1 MIPPALSRRLLR
13 LVLPAE
19 HRAVILAHLDE
30 EFARVFREGSP
41 RAAARWYRRQA
52 FASIP
57 GALAMRARSSGLIYV
72 PGEFRQDTR
81 YALRQMRR
89 APGFSVSA
97 VLMLAVGLGL
107 VAGAY
112 TVVNGI
118 FVRGWA
124 VPDNASVFRAGGTV
138 AGAPEGGRIRD
149 GFSLGAF
156 RHVRANA
163 RSADYVAYLIQYF
176 SIVREPGAP
185 RVHSAGLFVSE
196 NFTDVLRIPLQVGG
210 GFRGTTAADGAR
222 MIVSDRVWKRTFDA
236 DPSIVG
242 RAISLSGVPTTIVGV
257 TAPGYDSL
265 AERTVDFMVEM
276 SAAPLWRHV
285 PAAQIT
291 GNETACCII
300 LAGRR
305 RTDWT
310 MTQVREELA
319 LLAAQ
324 YRRSTG
330 QPDLIVSVRDTAPGV
345 PDDEN
350 TGLIFSLLGAAVF
363 LVWGLTCANVGN
375 LFLARSLRRDREIAV
390 RLSLGATR
398 GRLVRQLLAEGLL
411 LAAVAGLAAFACTA
425 GVPIVME
432 KIDGTAAMFAPD
444 WVVAAVAAL
453 GALVTC
459 LLVALAPALQATR
472 IEWKSAGTTATVRAG
487 RLRELVLAVQIAVA
501 AVLVL
506 SATLIA
512 RGIGQATDARADF
525 ALETTTA
532 VSFRLSPAAGADIAR
547 RTAIRASLMTAAAK
561 SDRRLAPV
569 DQSPASEH
577 AGLKTSVQVTGARAE
592 FSTKLLGL
600 SAAALHVLDVPI
612 VEGRAH
618 DDNPASLEAVV
629 NQTLARRLSPG
640 ESIVGK
646 TLVLDFNDRTYTV
659 VGVTRD
665 AHLTA
670 LGAVEPLIHISPSG
684 RTSDITL
691 GLMLARSTA
700 DLADRV
706 GAIAKSIDPELTVTL
721 TPLAESV
728 KGTLDDARVG
738 AAVAAGLG
746 AIALL
751 LAVIGVF
758 GVFSY
763 LIEERRREIGIR
775 LALGASKP
783 QIRLALVHA
792 CRRPV
797 ITGVL
802 GGLALSLLAGTLL
815 QGFLFGLSP
824 IDPLSYGVV
833 AAVLLAAATA
843 ATAVPVRRAL
853 RVDPAIALRAD

>member
-1 MIPPALSRRLLR
+1 MKAPAFTRRLLR
-13 LVLPAE
+13 TILPAE
-19 HRAVILAHLDE
+19 DRAVVMTHLDD
-30 EFARVFREGSP
+30 EFARALRERSP
-41 RAAARWYRRQA
+41 RAAAWWYRGQA
-52 FASIP
+52 LASIP
-57 GALAMRARSSGLIYV
+57 GALQMRARSSGLSYV
-72 PGEFRQDTR
+72 PSDFIQDTR

-89 APGFSVSA
+89 SPGFSASA
-97 VLMLAVGLGL
+97 VLMLAIGLGL

-156 RHVRANA
+156 KHFRANA

-176 SIVREPGAP
+176 SIVREPGAA
-185 RVHSAGLFVSE
+185 RVHSAGLFVSD
-196 NFTDVLRIPLQVGG
+196 NFTDVIGIPLQIGG
-210 GFRGTTAADGAR
+210 GFSGSDADGAR
-222 MIVSDRVWKRTFDA
+222 AIISNRVWKRTFDA
-236 DPSIVG
+236 DVSIVG

-265 AERTVDFMVEM
+265 AERTVDIMVDI
-276 SAAPLWRHV
+276 AAAKLWRHMY
-285 PAAQIT
+285 AAEVT
-291 GNETACCII
+291 SSESACCIM

-305 RTDWT
+305 RADWT
-310 MTQVREELA
+310 MTQVKQELTV
-319 LLAAQ
+319 LTAQ
-324 YRRSTG
+324 YRRSTA
-330 QPDLIVSVRDTAPGV
+330 QPELSVALRDTAPGV
-345 PDDEN
+345 PP
-350 TGLIFSLLGAAVF
+350 GRGAALIFSLLGIAVT
-363 LVWGLTCANVGN
+363 LVWSLTCANVGN

-411 LAAVAGLAAFACTA
+411 LAAVAGAAAFACTA

-453 GALVTC
+453 GTLATC

-472 IEWKSAGTTATVRAG
+472 SGWKTAGTAATVRAG
-487 RLRELVLAVQIAVA
+487 TLRELVLAVQIAVA

-512 RGIGQATDARADF
+512 RGIGQAAEARADF
-525 ALETTTA
+525 ALKTTTA
-532 VSFRLSPAAGADIAR
+532 VAFRLSPTAKADTAR
-547 RTAIRASLMTAAAK
+547 RNAIRASLMNAA
-561 SDRRLAPV
+561 SNNDRRLAPA
-569 DQSPASEH
+569 DQSPASEG
-577 AGLKTSVQVTGARAE
+577 AGLQTSVQLAGERAE
-592 FSTKLLGL
+592 FSTKLLAL
-600 SAAALHVLDVPI
+600 SAAALYVLEVPI
-612 VEGRAH
+612 VEGRPH
-618 DDNPASLEAVV
+618 DDNPAFAEAVV

-646 TLVLDFNDRTYTV
+646 TLVLDYNDRTYTI

-665 AHLTA
+665 AHLTS
-670 LGAVEPLIHISPSG
+670 LGAVDPLIHISPSG
-684 RTSDITL
+684 RTSDVTL
-691 GLMLARSTA
+691 GLMLARSTP
-700 DLADRV
+700 DLADRA
-706 GAIAKSIDPELTVTL
+706 GAIAKSIDPALTVTL
-721 TPLAESV
+721 TPLSESV
-728 KGTLDDARVG
+728 KSTLDDAKMG
-738 AAVAAGLG
+738 AGVAAGLG
-746 AIALL
+746 AVALL

-775 LALGASKP
+775 LALGATRR
-783 QIRLALVHA
+783 QIRMALVHA

-797 ITGVL
+797 IGGVL
-802 GGLALSLLAGTLL
+802 GGVALSLLAGALL

-824 IDPLSYGVV
+824 IDPLSYALV
-833 AAVLLAAATA
+833 AGGLLAAAVA

-853 RVDPAIALRAD
+853 RVDPAIALRAE